1 MLYLFRKKEAFLLT
15 ARFKE
20 IRKAEHLT
28 QAAFAERLGVTRN
41 YVYMIESGN
50 TPLTDRTIT
59 DVCREFGIRE
69 EWLRTGNGAMY
80 RENSQTAAAI
90 EWAAAQLSGEDTF
103 QKRFLEVLSHLPAEH
118 WEMIEELVEK
128 LSEGKKESPD
138 T

>member
-1 MLYLFRKKEAFLLT
+1 MNNRLKQVRKELKM
-15 ARFKE
+15 
-20 IRKAEHLT
+20 T
-28 QAAFAERLGVTRN
+28 QAEFGKQLEVKNGN
-41 YVYMIESGN
+41 YIYLMESGRQ
-50 TPLTDRTIT
+50 PVTDRVISS
-59 DVCREFGIRE
+59 VCRVFGIRE

-118 WEMIEELVEK
+118 WVMIEELVEK